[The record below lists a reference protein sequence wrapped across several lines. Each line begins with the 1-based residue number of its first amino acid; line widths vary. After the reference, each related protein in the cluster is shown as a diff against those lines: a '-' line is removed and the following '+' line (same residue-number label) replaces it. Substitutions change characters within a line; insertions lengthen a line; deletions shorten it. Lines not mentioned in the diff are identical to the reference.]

1 MHNVL
6 VVDDS
11 AFMAKAVSSVV
22 QEAGYNVVGLA
33 NDGIQGFDQFVK
45 ESPDVTILDIT
56 MPNMDGLECL
66 KAILEYDP
74 SASVVMLSAIQDQEM
89 IQECLD
95 SGAAAFLKKPIKKNN
110 AEDLERLRS
119 TLEAAAGKAV

>member
-1 MHNVL
+1 MPSVL

-22 QEAGYNVVGLA
+22 QEAGYDVVGLA
-33 NDGIQGFDQFVK
+33 NDGIQGFDQFVQQA
-45 ESPDVTILDIT
+45 PDVTILDIT

-74 SASVVMLSAIQDQEM
+74 DASVVMLSAIQDQEM
-89 IQECLD
+89 IQECLN
-95 SGAAAFLKKPIKKNN
+95 SGAVAFLKKPIKKNN